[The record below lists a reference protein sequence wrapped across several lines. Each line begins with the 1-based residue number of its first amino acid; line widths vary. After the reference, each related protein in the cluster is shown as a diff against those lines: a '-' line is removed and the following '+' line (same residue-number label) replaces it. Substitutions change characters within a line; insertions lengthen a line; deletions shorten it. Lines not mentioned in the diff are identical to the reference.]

1 MSGLINNIYQ
11 KIIIK
16 NPLLIISFLI
26 LILGFFS
33 FHAKN
38 FELDDS
44 ADSLILEEDK
54 DLKTFREITK
64 RYDTKDFV
72 IITYEPNEDL
82 FSTNTFK
89 NIKDLKNKLEGL
101 GNVHEVIS
109 LIDLPLLK
117 SANVPLKK
125 LSEDKI
131 KRELIFKN

>member
-38 FELDDS
+38 FELDAS

-89 NIKDLKNKLEGL
+89 NIKSKLNTNTYYIIKNMDEIVVTK
-101 GNVHEVIS
+101 
-109 LIDLPLLK
+109 
-117 SANVPLKK
+117 
-125 LSEDKI
+125 
-131 KRELIFKN
+131 